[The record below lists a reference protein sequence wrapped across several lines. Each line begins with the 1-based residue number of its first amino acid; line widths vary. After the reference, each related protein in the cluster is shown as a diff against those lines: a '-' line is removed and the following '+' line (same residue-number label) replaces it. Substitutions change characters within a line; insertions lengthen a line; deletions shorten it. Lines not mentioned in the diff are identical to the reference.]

1 MKKIAAGVLILLLFS
16 GCEKEFSSVVDP
28 VSAKFSVQSV
38 ARFDTLRFNPVDSLV
53 RYQIHIASNTT
64 PASVYMNLF
73 SPGDQKVN
81 STPYYLVDNGS
92 VASGDEVAGDKIY
105 SLKVPMSSGYI
116 SGEYRSEYYA
126 SDNSGESY
134 RLAVSKFVY
143 DNGAANQ
150 EPVISDLVAPDTLVV
165 LDTTVFRITMKAI
178 DPNGKQ
184 DLSRVYF
191 VVTRPDGT
199 SNNAALLMYDDGNF
213 NDHGDEVSGD
223 DIYSIIVS
231 VFSTNQKGEYTFT
244 FTAEDRGKKKSTQL
258 IKKIVLK

>member
-1 MKKIAAGVLILLLFS
+1 MKKIAAGVLILLLSS
-16 GCEKEFSSVVDP
+16 GCEKEFGNLVDP
-28 VSAKFSVQSV
+28 VAPKYSVQSV
-38 ARFDTLRFNPVDSLV
+38 ARFDTLRYNPTDSLV
-53 RYQIHIASNTT
+53 RYQIHIVYNTT
-64 PASVYMNLF
+64 PGNVYLNLY

-81 STPYYLVDNGS
+81 STPYYLVDNGNIT
-92 VASGDEVAGDKIY
+92 SGDEVAGDKVY
-105 SLKVPMSSGYI
+105 SLKVPMSSGYL
-116 SGEYRSEYYA
+116 SGEYRAEYFA
-126 SDNSGESY
+126 TDNSGTSY
-134 RLAVSKFVY
+134 RLAVNKFVF

-150 EPVISDLVAPDTLVV
+150 EPLLSNLTAPDTLVV

-213 NDHGDEVSGD
+213 TDHGDEIAND

-244 FTAEDRGKKKSTQL
+244 FTAEDRGKKKSTPL